1 MKLLS
6 NKTAAKIVSVL
17 IAVLT
22 WMYVVSVENPSTE
35 ISFRDVPVTV
45 LNESKL
51 SDYGL
56 KLIDSGQKD
65 INVRVEG
72 RRSDVALM
80 TANDITA
87 TIDVSDI
94 KISGKYM
101 LDIKID
107 TNADGISLKRSD
119 VQKTEV
125 YVDAVRSIN
134 QNVNVKTNGLPKNGY
149 VIGETA
155 VSMESVEITGPSG
168 IINKIA
174 SASVEVN
181 VEGVNSKITR
191 LCPIKLYELSGD
203 EIDTKYLSLSSEDIT
218 VNLDILKEHSLEII
232 PVYSENY
239 DLSQYEVV
247 VTPQSVTAVT
257 EKGYTGGINTVPIT
271 LSKSELDRG
280 ETFTKKVKLEVP
292 ATIEIKQEVD
302 KVTVEFRHK

>member
-22 WMYVVSVENPSTE
+22 WMYVVSVENPTTE

-107 TNADGISLKRSD
+107 TNAEGVNLKRSD

-155 VSMESVEITGPSG
+155 VSMESVEITGPSS

-181 VEGVNSKITR
+181 VEGVDAKITR

-218 VNLDILKEHSLEII
+218 VNLDILKEHSLDII

>member
-181 VEGVNSKITR
+181 VEGVDSKITR